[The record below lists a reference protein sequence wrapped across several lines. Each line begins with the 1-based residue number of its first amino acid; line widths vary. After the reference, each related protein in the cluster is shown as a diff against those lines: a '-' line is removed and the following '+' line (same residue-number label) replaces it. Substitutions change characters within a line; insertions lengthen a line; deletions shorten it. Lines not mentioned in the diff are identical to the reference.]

1 MPGGNKKGGGLEY
14 QPFKMKG
21 TPFQR
26 NFGIGRTESPNTETP
41 LNQIDLS
48 TAISNIGKNINE
60 NVKNSGGWGK
70 VVSKSLAAG
79 MRTLKGGYDAYSKDT
94 KVEEPNTSEAM
105 KDLIEQINS
114 LDKDSEEYKNITE
127 DPNYLDMLE
136 MFPNLGN

>member
-1 MPGGNKKGGGLEY
+1 
-14 QPFKMKG
+14 
-21 TPFQR
+21 
-26 NFGIGRTESPNTETP
+26 
-41 LNQIDLS
+41 
-48 TAISNIGKNINE
+48 
-60 NVKNSGGWGK
+60 
-70 VVSKSLAAG
+70 